1 MGQII
6 PKFIVSMFASLFTK
20 IEPIGF
26 TTRTKM
32 VFLVRTDLQMGK
44 GKIASQVA
52 HAAILLYKESL
63 KNKNPYL
70 NAWLRWGQPKIVLKV
85 DKNCKENMETV
96 YKSAL
101 KNNLTVCKVQDSGKT
116 QIESG
121 SLTVVGIGPNKIE
134 DIDKITSQ
142 FKLL

>member
-1 MGQII
+1 
-6 PKFIVSMFASLFTK
+6 
-20 IEPIGF
+20 
-26 TTRTKM
+26 M
-32 VFLVRTDLQMGK
+32 VFLVRTDLNMGK

-52 HAAILLYKESL
+52 HAAIQLYKASL

-70 NAWLRWGQPKIVLKV
+70 DIWLTWGQPKIVLKI
-85 DKNCKENMETV
+85 DKECETTLDNV
-96 YKSAL
+96 YKDAL
-101 KNNLTVCKVQDSGKT
+101 KNNLTTCKIHDSGKT

-121 SLTVVGIGPNKIE
+121 SLTVVAIGPNRAE

>member
-1 MGQII
+1 MGHII
-6 PKFIVSMFASLFTK
+6 TRYVSKIFGKFFN
-20 IEPIGF
+20 PIQKLQY
-26 TTRTKM
+26 TRTKM
-32 VFLVRTDLQMGK
+32 VFLVRTDLNMGK

-52 HAAILLYKESL
+52 HAAIQLYKASL

-70 NAWLRWGQPKIVLKV
+70 NMWLTWGQPKIVLKV
-85 DKNCKENMETV
+85 YKDCETTLNNI
-96 YKSAL
+96 YKDAL
-101 KNNLTVCKVQDSGKT
+101 NNNLMTCKIYDSGKT

-121 SLTVVGIGPNKIE
+121 SLTVVAIGPGRVV